1 MNIIYIANARFPN
14 EKAHG
19 IQFAKTCESFSK
31 LGVNLEL
38 VLPKRKTKIK
48 EDPFSYYDI
57 KNKFKYKKIWAPNFF
72 PKTSLDFLLSS
83 FIFGINSFFYIL
95 RKENSIIYSIDL
107 DPVSFF
113 LFSFLKQPYFFEM
126 HGPKKNNFLNRR
138 LFKKIKGIIAINEAV
153 KNDLIKNF
161 PYLKDKII
169 ICSNGLDLLDLKE
182 NCGKEEARKNLGIG
196 FDKKVVV
203 YTGSFQGWKGIETII
218 EAAKR
223 LKEVLFYFVGGRKK
237 GDFPENIYFMGM
249 RNFKEMP
256 LWRAAAD
263 VLIVTGTKND
273 DYSFFYT
280 SPMKL
285 FEYMGARRPI
295 IASRTPAIEQVV
307 SDKEVF
313 FHEAD
318 NPQDLANKIKFVFE
332 NKEEVNKKIES
343 AYIKAGEYT
352 WENRAKKILK
362 FIKEKI

>member
-1 MNIIYIANARFPN
+1 MMNIIYIANARFPN

-19 IQFAKTCESFSK
+19 IQFAKTCESFSN

-38 VLPKRKTKIK
+38 ILPKRKTEVK
-48 EDPFSYYDI
+48 EDPFNYYDI
-57 KNKFKYKKIWAPNFF
+57 KNKFKYKKIFAPNFF
-72 PKTSLDFLLSS
+72 PKTSLGFLLSS
-83 FIFGINSFFYIL
+83 FIFGINSFFFIL
-95 RKENSIIYSIDL
+95 RKKDSIIYSIDL
-107 DPVSFF
+107 DPISFF
-113 LFSFLKQPYFFEM
+113 LLPFLGRKIFFEM
-126 HGPKKNNFLNRR
+126 HGPKKNNFLNRL

-153 KNDLIKNF
+153 KNDLIKKF

-169 ICSNGLDLLDLKE
+169 VCSNGLDLEE
-182 NCGKEEARKNLGIG
+182 NYKKEEARKNLGI
-196 FDKKVVV
+196 DLSKKMVV
-203 YTGSFQGWKGIETII
+203 YTGSFQDWKGIETII

-223 LKEVLFYFVGGRKK
+223 LEGVLFYFVGGRKN
-237 GDFPENIYFMGM
+237 GDFPQNIYFMGM
-249 RNFKEMP
+249 RNFKEMS

-263 VLIVTGTKND
+263 VLIVTGTKKD
-273 DYSFFYT
+273 EYSYFYT

-285 FEYMGARRPI
+285 FEYMGAKRPI

-313 FHEAD
+313 FHEPD

-362 FIKEKI
+362 FIGKRI